1 MKNQQNGK
9 IGEDK
14 ACEYLIN
21 KGYEVL
27 ERNYWQKFGE
37 IDIIAKAPD
46 RTLVFIEVKLLL
58 IKKEL
63 ESKSMGDKKSSA
75 GDRFT
80 PEDNFTTQKAKKVK
94 RICEFFAAQQ
104 EHEELIDEERGW
116 RLDLIAIDFFEDETE
131 AKKFV
136 IRHYENV

>member
-9 IGEDK
+9 IGEDQ

-21 KGYEVL
+21 KGYQVL

-58 IKKEL
+58 IKNGGKDL
-63 ESKSMGDKKSSA
+63 FS
-75 GDRFT
+75 
-80 PEDNFTTQKAKKVK
+80 PEDNFTTQKAIKVK
-94 RICEFFAAQQ
+94 RMCEFFAAQRG
-104 EHEELIDEERGW
+104 HEELIDEERGW
-116 RLDLIAIDFFEDETE
+116 RLDLIAIEYFEGETN